1 MDFNKARDTILSI
14 INELSRVLVGKEL
27 LIKHVVATLVAG
39 GHILIE
45 GPPGVAKTLL
55 AKALAK
61 VVGGEFRRV
70 QGNPDLLPTDLVG
83 YYIRGLDG
91 STKFVKGP
99 VFTNILMFD
108 ELNRTPTRV
117 QSALLQVMAEYQ
129 ASIEGTTYEVLRPFH
144 VIATE
149 VPTEEEFGVY
159 PLTLTLRDRFWI
171 KCISSYS
178 SVDEEFEVVKRSDK
192 LYLIDVSEVNTV
204 VNLSSFK
211 ELQTSVDKVV
221 YVDDRVVKYIVDLA
235 NYLRS
240 HQLVRLGPSH
250 RGSIFMYRISK
261 VLALIN
267 GRDYVIPDDVKELA
281 VEVFAHRIELRRG
294 AEVEGRTPQD
304 LVMEALNK
312 VPVPKE

>member
-1 MDFNKARDTILSI
+1 MDFNDVREVVLRI
-14 INELSRVLVGKEL
+14 ISELSRVLVGKEL

-39 GHILIE
+39 GHVLIE

-61 VVGGEFRRV
+61 AIGGEFRRV
-70 QGNPDLLPTDLVG
+70 QGNPDLLPTDLIG

-91 STKFVKGP
+91 SVRFVKGP
-99 VFTNILMFD
+99 VFTNVLMFD

-129 ASIEGTTYEVLRPFH
+129 VSIEGTTYEVLRPFH
-144 VIATE
+144 IIATE
-149 VPTEEEFGVY
+149 VPTEEEFGTY

-171 KCISSYS
+171 KCTSGYS

-192 LYLIDVSEVNTV
+192 IYLIDVSEVSSV
-204 VNLSSFK
+204 VDLSSFR
-211 ELQTSVDKVV
+211 ELQKSIDKVV

-240 HQLVRLGPSH
+240 HQLVKLGPSH

-281 VEVFAHRIELRRG
+281 IEVFTHRIELRRG

-304 LVMEALNK
+304 LVNEALSK

>member
-1 MDFNKARDTILSI
+1 MDFDTARDTVLRI
-14 INELSRVLVGKEL
+14 INELRRVLVGKEL
-27 LIKHVVATLVAG
+27 LIKHVVATVVAG
-39 GHILIE
+39 GHVLIE

-70 QGNPDLLPTDLVG
+70 QGNPDLLPTDLTG

-99 VFTNILMFD
+99 IFTNILMFD

-129 ASIEGTTYEVLRPFH
+129 VSVEGTTYDVLRPFH
-144 VIATE
+144 VVATE
-149 VPTEEEFGVY
+149 VPTEEEFGTY

-192 LYLIDVSEVNTV
+192 LYLTDVSEVATV
-204 VNLSSFK
+204 VDLSSFR
-211 ELQTSVDKVV
+211 ELQTSIDKVV

-235 NYLRS
+235 NYLRI

-250 RGSIFMYRISK
+250 RGPIFMYRISK
-261 VLALIN
+261 VLALID
-267 GRDYVIPDDVKELA
+267 GRDYVVPDDVKELA
-281 VEVFAHRIELRRG
+281 VEVFAHRVELRRG
-294 AEVEGRTPQD
+294 SEVEGRTPQD
-304 LVMEALNK
+304 LVNEALSK

>member
-1 MDFNKARDTILSI
+1 MDFDTARDTVLRI
-14 INELSRVLVGKEL
+14 INELRRVLVGKEL
-27 LIKHVVATLVAG
+27 LIKHVVATVVAG
-39 GHILIE
+39 GHVLIE

-70 QGNPDLLPTDLVG
+70 QGNPDLLPTDLTG

-99 VFTNILMFD
+99 IFTNILMFD

-117 QSALLQVMAEYQ
+117 QSALLQAMAEYQ
-129 ASIEGTTYEVLRPFH
+129 VSVEGTTHDVLRPFH
-144 VIATE
+144 VVATE
-149 VPTEEEFGVY
+149 VPTEEEFGTY
-159 PLTLTLRDRFWI
+159 PLTLNLRDRFWI

-192 LYLIDVSEVNTV
+192 LYLIDVSEVATV
-204 VNLSSFK
+204 VDLSSFR
-211 ELQTSVDKVV
+211 ELQTSIDKVV

-261 VLALIN
+261 VLALID
-267 GRDYVIPDDVKELA
+267 GRDYVVPDDVKELA
-281 VEVFAHRIELRRG
+281 VEVFAHRVELRRG

-304 LVMEALNK
+304 LVNEALSK
-312 VPVPKE
+312 VLVPKE